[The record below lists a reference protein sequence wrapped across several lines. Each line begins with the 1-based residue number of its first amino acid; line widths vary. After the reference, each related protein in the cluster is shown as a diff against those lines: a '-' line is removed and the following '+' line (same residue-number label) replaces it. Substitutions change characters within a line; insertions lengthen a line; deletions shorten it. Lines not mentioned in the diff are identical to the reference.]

1 MNTSHID
8 HDCTDANDVVA
19 AGGPE
24 LDADLSA
31 EPSNFP
37 RGVHD
42 SELDLL
48 ARRASR
54 TQCFRS
60 DRIYCTPVIGMHQL
74 LQ

>member
-8 HDCTDANDVVA
+8 HDTNDAKDVVA
-19 AGGPE
+19 GCAPE
-24 LDADLSA
+24 LDADLSV

-42 SELDLL
+42 SELDFL

-54 TQCFRS
+54 TQCLRS

-74 LQ
+74 

>member
-1 MNTSHID
+1 VKTTHID
-8 HDCTDANDVVA
+8 HDSTDANDVA
-19 AGGPE
+19 ATCGPE
-24 LDADLSA
+24 LDADLSV

-60 DRIYCTPVIGMHQL
+60 DRI
-74 LQ
+74 

>member
-8 HDCTDANDVVA
+8 HDSTDANDVVA
-19 AGGPE
+19 ACGPE

-31 EPSNFP
+31 EPSNFT

-48 ARRASR
+48 ARRAPR

-60 DRIYCTPVIGMHQL
+60 DRIYCMPVVGMHQL
-74 LQ
+74 